1 MAAADRA
8 ARQAGVPAL
17 SAPLARVGR
26 SLQLALLLLG
36 WLALVLSS
44 GFLALEA
51 SRADAEQA
59 LQRQAQ
65 QQSALLTRD
74 LLQLHQHLLELAQQF
89 ADTPGEQ
96 IPAWQAG
103 MVLQRFP
110 ALERVALLRDS
121 EDGLLVTQVVPLRL
135 GAGVVPWQDLARQP
149 AVAANLGRLRQGQPQ
164 VQMLQGEGEQAQL
177 LSIYPL
183 ARAGDRRFIA
193 LWLRPQRWLPALA
206 EPDAGRALQLMGDAH
221 PAVAWPAMLQVREV
235 VIVGEQRYWLSLQRP
250 LRGSDFRISL
260 WLPLLLVW
268 LLLLGLLLVG
278 AVFRWRLARGLS
290 AADS

>member
-26 SLQLALLLLG
+26 SVQLALLLLG

-121 EDGLLVTQVVPLRL
+121 EDGLLVTR
-135 GAGVVPWQDLARQP
+135 GHAI
-149 AVAANLGRLRQGQPQ
+149 
-164 VQMLQGEGEQAQL
+164 ET
-177 LSIYPL
+177 L
-183 ARAGDRRFIA
+183 ARATHFVFDKTGT
-193 LWLRPQRWLPALA
+193 LT
-206 EPDAGRALQLMGDAH
+206 
-221 PAVAWPAMLQVREV
+221 
-235 VIVGEQRYWLSLQRP
+235 
-250 LRGSDFRISL
+250 RGQMTL
-260 WLPLLLVW
+260 LETLPLGDL
-268 LLLLGLLLVG
+268 
-278 AVFRWRLARGLS
+278 
-290 AADS
+290 

>member
-1 MAAADRA
+1 M
-8 ARQAGVPAL
+8 
-17 SAPLARVGR
+17 
-26 SLQLALLLLG
+26 QLLLLLLG
-36 WLALVLSS
+36 WLALVFSS

-74 LLQLHQHLLELAQQF
+74 LLLLHQYLLELVQQF
-89 ADTPGEQ
+89 ADTPGER
-96 IPAWQAG
+96 IPSWQAG

-183 ARAGDRRFIA
+183 AASDRRFIA
-193 LWLRPQRWLPALA
+193 LWLRPQRWLPPLA
-206 EPDAGRALQLMGDAH
+206 EPDIDRALQLMGDAH

-235 VIVGEQRYWLSLQRP
+235 VIVGEQRYWLGLQRP
-250 LRGSDFRISL
+250 LRASDFRISL

-278 AVFRWRLARGLS
+278 AVFRWRLARGLPL
-290 AADS
+290 ADS

>member
-1 MAAADRA
+1 M
-8 ARQAGVPAL
+8 L
-17 SAPLARVGR
+17 LARLGR
-26 SLQLALLLLG
+26 GIQLLLLLLG

-51 SRADAEQA
+51 CRDDAEQA
-59 LQRQAQ
+59 LQAQAQ
-65 QQSALLTRD
+65 QQSALLSRD
-74 LLQLHQHLLELAQQF
+74 LLLLHQHLLELAQQF
-89 ADTPGEQ
+89 ADIPGER
-96 IPAWQAG
+96 IPPWQAS

-121 EDGLLVTQVVPLRL
+121 DDGLLVTQVVPLRL

-183 ARAGDRRFIA
+183 AHASDRRFIA
-193 LWLRPQRWLPALA
+193 LWLRPQRWLPPLA
-206 EPDAGRALQLMGDAH
+206 EADIGRALQLMGDAH
-221 PAVAWPAMLQVREV
+221 PRADWPSMLQVREV
-235 VIVGEQRYWLSLQRP
+235 VIVGEQRYWLGLQRP
-250 LRGSDFRISL
+250 LRASDFRVSL

-278 AVFRWRLARGLS
+278 AQFRWRLARGLS
-290 AADS
+290 AGDS